1 MRNKVIFDYG
11 QKKFV
16 NMEAEDDI
24 ADKYEKKYPDYV
36 HEPALYDY
44 GMKGFFGTKTN
55 KRYSTTEATLQN
67 DRYNSIMKVDNLGQN
82 TKPV

>member
-1 MRNKVIFDYG
+1 MFDYG

-16 NMEAEDDI
+16 NLEAEDDI

-44 GMKGFFGTKTN
+44 GMKGFF
-55 KRYSTTEATLQN
+55 
-67 DRYNSIMKVDNLGQN
+67 
-82 TKPV
+82 